1 MIEDWDAA
9 YLNSATV
16 ADPNDFLTAWA
27 QAAATFRQ
35 GARGEC
41 DIAYGAHPRERF
53 DLFLPD
59 MAPKGLMAFVHGG
72 YWKALGRES
81 FSHLGAGALAHGWAV
96 AMIGY
101 PLCPEMRI
109 AAIAGSVARGIGA
122 AARRVAGPI
131 ALSGH
136 SAGGHLAARMICADS
151 ALAPEVL
158 ARVRRVVGLSGVY
171 DLRPLRRTAM
181 NEILRIDA
189 AEARAE
195 SPALLDPV
203 GGVDV
208 ALWVGGGELPEF
220 RRQTALLANVWTGL
234 GARIEAAEAPGAHHY
249 NIVDPLADPHSAMV
263 ARLVAEAPQ
272 A

>member
-1 MIEDWDAA
+1 MIDDWDAA

-16 ADPNDFLTAWA
+16 ADANAFFTEWA
-27 QAAATFRQ
+27 RAAAAFRRD
-35 GARGEC
+35 ARGES
-41 DIAYGAHPRERF
+41 DIAYGGHPRERF
-53 DLFLPD
+53 DLFMPGT
-59 MAPKGLMAFVHGG
+59 APKGLMVFVHGG
-72 YWKALGRES
+72 YWKALDRDS

-101 PLCPEMRI
+101 PLCPDARI
-109 AAIAGSVARGIGA
+109 AGITRSVARGVEA

-158 ARVRRVVGLSGVY
+158 ARVRRVVGISGVY

-203 GGVDV
+203 AGVDV
-208 ALWVGGGELPEF
+208 ALWVGGAELPEF
-220 RRQTALLANVWTGL
+220 RRQTALLANVWTGV
-234 GARIEAAEAPGAHHY
+234 GARTEAAEAPGAHHY
-249 NIVDPLADPHSAMV
+249 DIVDPLADPHSAMV
-263 ARLVAEAPQ
+263 GRLVAAAPQ